1 MGDRQAVE
9 QPERLAASMRFVGTP
24 RGREGVGRVQRHD
37 CVEQRVDRI
46 DPREMRGGHLAS
58 GDFLASYAPQQF
70 GRRQRAQIVR
80 HALGIRAQ
88 DCNGLALSNGRTTMT
103 EPTPSSVREGKRRR
117 RVFDTLSEGVIV
129 QGTDGIVR
137 DFNSPALRML
147 GLTPEQLC
155 SRAPVHTR
163 WHVAWEDRTRRRR
176 PAGAGPFAASVRARP
191 RHGHRAQVGRR
202 IGVARDREHHRRRR
216 RGQREATIVATITDV
231 TAQRDL
237 ALENARYRDIID
249 TLDASY
255 RILEESPIG
264 MCSVDIDGNVLRNNM
279 AFLALGGGETTSIM
293 PLVPEDDR
301 ETLRDAFARLLDGR
315 TASVRIETRIRR
327 ADGTATWCE
336 LTAVAMRQGLP
347 DAAILLLAND
357 VTERRRR
364 EARLRQL
371 AERDPLTGL
380 HNRRSFVRVLRER
393 LGALQ
398 QPSRRPGA
406 TWTLML
412 IDLDGFK
419 DVNDTL
425 GHAGGDAVLVA
436 VAAGIRDR
444 TRVDDAVGRL
454 GGDEFAVLLQTHE
467 AEHAIAIGNEII
479 ARVEEAAASVEGAPP
494 VSASIGIVH
503 LRAGRGPDATL
514 AAADSAMYDAKR
526 AGKARC
532 VDAGAR

>member
-1 MGDRQAVE
+1 
-9 QPERLAASMRFVGTP
+9 
-24 RGREGVGRVQRHD
+24 
-37 CVEQRVDRI
+37 
-46 DPREMRGGHLAS
+46 
-58 GDFLASYAPQQF
+58 
-70 GRRQRAQIVR
+70 
-80 HALGIRAQ
+80 
-88 DCNGLALSNGRTTMT
+88 MT
-103 EPTPSSVREGKRRR
+103 EPTPSSVSEGKRHRR
-117 RVFDTLSEGVIV
+117 LFDTLNEGVVV
-129 QGTDGIVR
+129 QDTDGNVR
-137 DFNSPALRML
+137 DWNAPALRMF
-147 GLTPEQLC
+147 GLTADQLC
-155 SRAPVHTR
+155 GRTPLPTR
-163 WHVAWEDRTRRRR
+163 WHVTWEDRTPVGADQPIQTVLRRAFERGEVTVAIRR
-176 PAGAGPFAASVRARP
+176 PEGSTAWVAVASHLVGADEVRT
-191 RHGHRAQVGRR
+191 
-202 IGVARDREHHRRRR
+202 D
-216 RGQREATIVATITDV
+216 ATILSTMTDI
-231 TAQRDL
+231 TAQRDM
-237 ALENARYRDIID
+237 ALENARYRGIID

-264 MCSVDIDGNVLRNNM
+264 MCSVDAEGNVLRNNM
-279 AFLALGGGETTSIM
+279 AFLALGGGESTSIM
-293 PLVPEDDR
+293 TLVPPEDR
-301 ETLRDAFARLLDGR
+301 ATLSDAFERLLHGR
-315 TASVRIETRIRR
+315 TPSVRIETRIRR
-327 ADGTATWCE
+327 PDGTATWCE

-393 LGALQ
+393 LAAMQ
-398 QPSRRPGA
+398 RPSRRAGA

-454 GGDEFAVLLQTHE
+454 GGDEFAVLLQSHE
-467 AEHAIAIGNEII
+467 AAHAIAIGDEII
-479 ARVEEAAASVEGAPP
+479 ARIEQAARSVDGAPP

-503 LRAGRGPDATL
+503 LRAGRGADATL

-526 AGKARC
+526 AGKSRC